1 MFPASLLARLIVK
14 GSLKN
19 AENGFEMRL
28 KNIIDSGT
36 LVGLGPLVVDD
47 IQYAPSSYKVKTGE
61 TEVRADQI
69 TRTTPLPVRSF
80 VEISITVEGS
90 PLQAGLH
97 KLGFLIYTREVGRIQ
112 FNLTEPLS

>member
-1 MFPASLLARLIVK
+1 MFPASLLARLFVK

-19 AENGFEMRL
+19 TAHGFEMKL

-47 IQYAPSSYKVKTGE
+47 IQYAPGAFKVKTGE

-69 TRTTPLPVRSF
+69 TRTTPFPIRSF
-80 VEISITVEGS
+80 VETRITVEGT
-90 PLQAGLH
+90 PLQPGLH
-97 KLGFLIYTREVGRIQ
+97 KLGFLLFTHEVGRIQ

>member
-1 MFPASLLARLIVK
+1 MFPASQLARLFVK

-19 AENGFEMRL
+19 TVHGFEMKL

-47 IQYAPSSYKVKTGE
+47 IQYAPGAFTVKTGE
-61 TEVRADQI
+61 TEMRADQI
-69 TRTTPLPVRSF
+69 TRTTPFPIRSF
-80 VEISITVEGS
+80 VETLITVEGT
-90 PLQAGLH
+90 PLTPGLH
-97 KLGFLIYTREVGRIQ
+97 KLGFLLFTREVGRIQ